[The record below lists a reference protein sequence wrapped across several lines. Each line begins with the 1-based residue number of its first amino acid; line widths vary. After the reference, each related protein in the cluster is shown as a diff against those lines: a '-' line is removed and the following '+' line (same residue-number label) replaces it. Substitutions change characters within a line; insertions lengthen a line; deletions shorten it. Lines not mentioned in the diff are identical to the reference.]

1 MTDWPLLAILVI
13 TYNRLPLLRGTLQ
26 HLHEHLDYV
35 GEKLWVVA
43 DDGSDD
49 GTPQTLAE
57 EFPAVQV
64 VRSNRVGLGAN
75 GNAGLRF
82 ALSRAEYV
90 LQMQDDMHLLSHLDL
105 HPHVEKL
112 RADPTCGYIRLWGVA
127 GHKYQGQLEGQYW
140 RIWWHSPELYIPSD
154 RPHLK
159 HRRFHEWY
167 GLYPEGLKTAET
179 EEAWAHQCKDRAGL
193 NGKRLDVF
201 VPQGETEKNW
211 EHMGW
216 HDRARDHGL

>member
-127 GHKYQGQLEGQYW
+127 GHKYQGQLEGRYW